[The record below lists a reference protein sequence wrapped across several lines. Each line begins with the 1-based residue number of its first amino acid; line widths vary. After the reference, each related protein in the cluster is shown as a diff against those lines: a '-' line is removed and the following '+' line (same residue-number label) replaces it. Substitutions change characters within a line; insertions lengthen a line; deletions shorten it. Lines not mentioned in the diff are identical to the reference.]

1 MALKQTRTRAAT
13 TVVPLAALCL
23 GFFMIMM
30 DATVVNTALPRI
42 GAGLG
47 TSVSGLQWVVDG
59 YTLVFACLLLT
70 AGSLGD
76 RLGSRRVFLV
86 GVALFTL
93 ASAACGLAP
102 TLAALN
108 VARVAQG
115 VGAALVLPTSLA
127 LINASYPDRA
137 SRVRAIGMWGAFGG
151 VAGGL
156 GPAVGGALTTWV
168 GWPAIFF
175 VNVPFGIAALVLTSR
190 FVVAPRPRRRSGLDP
205 VGQVLA
211 VVTVAALAFGLIEGG
226 ARGWIAPAVLVAF
239 AVAAVGGT
247 GFVITERR
255 DADPMLPPS
264 LFAEREFSG
273 AMFIGAAMN
282 TAFYGQLFLLSL
294 YFQQVRH
301 FSPLLAGI
309 ALLPMPAIT
318 ALASTIAGRHNARW
332 GPRRVMLA
340 GMSTAAIGMLA
351 MALATA
357 TTPYWLLV
365 WPLMVVGLGMGY
377 TMPAATASA
386 IEAAPADQAG
396 TASGAFNSSRQLGST
411 LGVAVFPSLAAT
423 VGGVLSAYHVTAVAG
438 ALLFA
443 SAALIAWNT
452 RAGATVQH
460 SS

>member
-59 YTLVFACLLLT
+59 YTLVFACLLLI

-190 FVVAPRPRRRSGLDP
+190 FVVAPRPPRRRGSIRS
-205 VGQVLA
+205 VQ
-211 VVTVAALAFGLIEGG
+211 
-226 ARGWIAPAVLVAF
+226 
-239 AVAAVGGT
+239 
-247 GFVITERR
+247 
-255 DADPMLPPS
+255 
-264 LFAEREFSG
+264 
-273 AMFIGAAMN
+273 IG
-282 TAFYGQLFLLSL
+282 
-294 YFQQVRH
+294 
-301 FSPLLAGI
+301 
-309 ALLPMPAIT
+309 
-318 ALASTIAGRHNARW
+318 
-332 GPRRVMLA
+332 
-340 GMSTAAIGMLA
+340 
-351 MALATA
+351 
-357 TTPYWLLV
+357 
-365 WPLMVVGLGMGY
+365 
-377 TMPAATASA
+377 
-386 IEAAPADQAG
+386 
-396 TASGAFNSSRQLGST
+396 
-411 LGVAVFPSLAAT
+411 
-423 VGGVLSAYHVTAVAG
+423 
-438 ALLFA
+438 
-443 SAALIAWNT
+443 
-452 RAGATVQH
+452 RAH
-460 SS
+460 D